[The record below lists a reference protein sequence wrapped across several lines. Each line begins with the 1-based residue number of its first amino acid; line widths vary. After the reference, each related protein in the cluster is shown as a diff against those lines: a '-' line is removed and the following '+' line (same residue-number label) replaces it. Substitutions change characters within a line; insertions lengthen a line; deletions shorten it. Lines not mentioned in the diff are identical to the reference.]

1 MAGNGPAPTPTA
13 VLAARGSWRAGTREG
28 EPQSPVCVPECP
40 EWVSEKAREWWP
52 EIAGQLAEMA
62 VMTAPY
68 AVTLALLTDA
78 LADYLEV
85 KEALKG
91 EPLTYTTDKGSVGK
105 NPLVTIK
112 EDAWKRVILAAK
124 EFGLTPASRTRT
136 RIESAGKEK
145 KGKARL
151 FKTA

>member
-13 VLAARGSWRAGTREG
+13 ILAARGSWRAGTRDG
-28 EPQSPVCVPECP
+28 EPQSPVCVPDCP
-40 EWVSEKAREWWP
+40 DWVSETGRSWWT
-52 EIAGQLAEMA
+52 EIAGQLAEMG

-68 AVTLALLTDA
+68 TVPLAMLVEA
-78 LADYLEV
+78 LADYLDV
-85 KEALKG
+85 KEKLKG
-91 EPLTYTTDKGSVGK
+91 QDLIYTTDKGSVGK

-112 EDAWKRVILAAK
+112 EDAWRRVILAAK

-136 RIESAGKEK
+136 RIETAGKEK